1 VQLKTLYTLFCLAVF
16 MFIAKPFIG
25 FSLGEFENHGI
36 ESHRILAKSFAKRKP
51 EDLED
56 AKIKAA
62 EIKQKLSN
70 PPETIFLTI
79 AAILGLFFPIVFKRS
94 PLAVQSFLDD
104 IKASLRPVE
113 HQYLLNGKLTI

>member
-1 VQLKTLYTLFCLAVF
+1 

-25 FSLGEFENHGI
+25 FGLGEFENHGI
-36 ESHRILAKSFAKRKP
+36 ESHSILAKSFAKRKP

-104 IKASLRPVE
+104 IKASLQPAE
-113 HQYLLNGKLTI
+113 HQYLLTGKLTI